1 MSQSILILGGYGM
14 AGLPIARLLLGHTS
28 TRLIVAGRRLE
39 KAAETVAGLN
49 ADFPGG
55 RAAGIRAD
63 AADVTSLATALQG
76 VDLIVDCTPTTAH
89 VETVTRAALQAGVD
103 YLDILYGPNKL
114 DVLLGLAEEAERA
127 GRCFITEAGFHPG
140 LPSALVRY
148 AVSRLDRVDTAIVG
162 GLLNI
167 PIPYTEAVEDLVREL
182 ENFEAHEY
190 KDGAW
195 REASWSNLR
204 KIDFGPPYGV
214 RPCYAMDFYEMQA
227 LPERYGLQEAGFYM
241 AGFNWFADWLIFMPW
256 YMFKLGRFDWGAKLG
271 ARLLVWSTQ
280 KFIRPPHGVVLK
292 LEATGQANG
301 KPTRL
306 DLFAR
311 HPDGYMFT
319 AIPVT
324 ACLLQYLDGSI
335 RKPGLWVM
343 GQAVDAARLMRD
355 MQRMGIEI
363 EEQMAEQG
371 RDAKPPG
378 R

>member
-14 AGLPIARLLLGHTS
+14 AGLPIGRLLLEHTS
-28 TRLIVAGRRLE
+28 ARLIVAGRRLE
-39 KAAETVAGLN
+39 KAEETAAELN
-49 ADFPGG
+49 SEFPG
-55 RAAGIRAD
+55 RRVRGIRAD
-63 AADVTSLATALQG
+63 AADAASLATALQG
-76 VDLIVDCTPTTAH
+76 IDLVVDCTPTTAH
-89 VETVTRAALQAGVD
+89 VETVTCAALEAGVD

-114 DVLLGLAEEAERA
+114 DVLLGLAEEIERA

-148 AVSRLDRVDTAIVG
+148 AVSRLDSVDTAIVG

-195 REASWSNLR
+195 REASWTTYR
-204 KIDFGPPYGV
+204 RIDFGPPYGA

-227 LPERYGLQEAGFYM
+227 LPERYDLKETGFYM

-256 YMFKLGRFDWGAKLG
+256 YVFKLGRFDWGARLG
-271 ARLLVWSTQ
+271 ARLLVWSTE

-306 DLFAR
+306 DLFAC

-319 AIPVT
+319 AIPVA

-355 MQRMGIEI
+355 MQRMGIEV
-363 EEQMAEQG
+363 EERVAERG
-371 RDAKPPG
+371 
-378 R
+378 